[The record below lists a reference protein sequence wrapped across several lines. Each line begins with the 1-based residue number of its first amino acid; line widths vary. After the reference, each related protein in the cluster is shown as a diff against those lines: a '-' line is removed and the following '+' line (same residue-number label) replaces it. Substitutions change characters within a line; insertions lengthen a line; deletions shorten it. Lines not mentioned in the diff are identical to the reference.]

1 MSRENTRK
9 SKQSGTFATAKR
21 DGDTGDTPRNA
32 LLLARCPAR
41 ISQRILPPGND
52 GLEMRFFIDITD
64 LRRQTR
70 DKYGRIVR
78 KLAEEAGAEDG
89 LAVEILD
96 GAQIVLARPYSD
108 EATPSDWRNKS
119 WKPSMKVAVFQ
130 RAIKLIMQYAAGRLL
145 GKAQTEENKDA
156 LTWEFVYCVEIIPSL
171 LRARFADFL
180 ELESNVS
187 RREKFH
193 FWLREREDSG
203 TLIPTS
209 EKSHALPLALGPGDT
224 LVLAG
229 ASWNHVNV
237 DALEQL
243 KRASG
248 CKLVF
253 LVCDLLPIDYPSI
266 VTTKQRAVF
275 KEFLT
280 RIGDVADAVVTPN
293 KTSAIRLEGFF
304 AEGDRR
310 PRCRVAPIAIRG
322 AALTKTPGGPLPG
335 GVEASR
341 LPRPFMLCVSSLR
354 ERKHVLWLFA
364 LCAKLF
370 LKRPDLPRLV
380 LAGRPD
386 DLGVLRILS
395 NDPAWSEIAVFIENP
410 SDAELRRLYDNA
422 RLCLYPS
429 FEGGVGM
436 SIMEAENFN
445 RLCIAAQEP
454 SLMEAGGAR
463 TLYLPRDEALWA
475 DAICLL
481 LDDDNPHGAGVTAP
495 SPNLLAQIR
504 LGVEPMLPVNR

>member
-1 MSRENTRK
+1 
-9 SKQSGTFATAKR
+9 
-21 DGDTGDTPRNA
+21 
-32 LLLARCPAR
+32 
-41 ISQRILPPGND
+41 
-52 GLEMRFFIDITD
+52 MRFFIDITD
-64 LRRQTR
+64 LRRQAR
-70 DKYGRIVR
+70 DKYDRIVR
-78 KLAEEAGAEDG
+78 KLADEAGAEDG

-96 GAQIVLARPYSD
+96 GAQIVLARPYGG
-108 EATPSDWRNKS
+108 EATPSDWRSKS
-119 WKPSMKVAVFQ
+119 WKPSTNISILRRAV
-130 RAIKLIMQYAAGRLL
+130 KLMVRYTAWRLL
-145 GKAQTEENKDA
+145 GKTPTDESKEA
-156 LTWEFVYCVEIIPSL
+156 LTWEFAYCVEIIPPS
-171 LRARFADFL
+171 LRAWFADFL
-180 ELESNVS
+180 EVESNVS

-203 TLIPTS
+203 RLVRNR
-209 EKSHALPLALGPGDT
+209 EECRALPVALVPGDT

-229 ASWNHVNV
+229 ASWSHVNV
-237 DALEQL
+237 DALKQL

-253 LVCDLLPIDYPSI
+253 LVCDVLPIDYPSI
-266 VTTKQRAVF
+266 VTTRQRAVF

-280 RIGDVADAVVTPN
+280 KIGDLADAVVTPN
-293 KTSAIRLEGFF
+293 NATANRLEGFF
-304 AEGDRR
+304 AEGGQRS
-310 PRCRVAPIAIRG
+310 RCHVAPIAIRG
-322 AALTKTPGGPLPG
+322 AALTKALGEPLLRGG
-335 GVEASR
+335 EAGR

-370 LKRPDLPRLV
+370 LKRPDLPKLV
-380 LAGRPD
+380 LAGRAD

-436 SIMEAENFN
+436 SIMEADNFD
-445 RLCIAAQEP
+445 RPCIAARTP

-475 DAICLL
+475 DAICRL
-481 LDDDNPHGAGVTAP
+481 LDDDNPRGAGVMVP

-504 LGVEPMLPVNR
+504 LGVEPTLCVNR